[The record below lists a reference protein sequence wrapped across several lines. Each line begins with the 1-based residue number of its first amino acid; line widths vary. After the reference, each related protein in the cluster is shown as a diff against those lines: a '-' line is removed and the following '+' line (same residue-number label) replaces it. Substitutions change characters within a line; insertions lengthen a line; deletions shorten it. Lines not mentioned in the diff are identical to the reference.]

1 MLRYLLCLPKWL
13 LICLALAIAFSFPL
27 RQEAIFEGI
36 PPAEV
41 AGEIDLTQVG
51 KWTALC
57 SIPLLAN
64 GVILERNRRIEL
76 FSSLRVKKLHLRLRV
91 VGVCMT
97 CVVVWAVCIFGV
109 AVWRLGCRK
118 GLESFQLLF
127 PNLLLWSAVGLVS
140 YAWSQK
146 ATWSGCVPIA
156 LISGSCLIGLHFSQ
170 WLPYLPSTWGMLSL
184 AVFCGEYGGLPFM
197 SAASLI
203 SAAVC
208 YLIYIIYEEDQN
220 GND

>member
-1 MLRYLLCLPKWL
+1 MLRYILCLPKWL

-36 PPAEV
+36 SPAEV

-57 SIPLLAN
+57 GIPLLAN
-64 GVILERNRRIEL
+64 GVILERSRRIEL
-76 FSSLRVKKLHLRLRV
+76 FSRLRVKKIRLRLRV
-91 VGVCMT
+91 VGVCVT
-97 CVVVWAVCIFGV
+97 CVVVWAVCIFGA
-109 AVWRLGCRK
+109 AVWRLGSGK
-118 GLESFQLLF
+118 GLESFRLLL

-140 YAWSQK
+140 YALSK
-146 ATWSGCVPIA
+146 RATWSGCVPIA

-184 AVFCGEYGGLPFM
+184 AVFCGGYGGLSFM
-197 SAASLI
+197 SAASLL
-203 SAAVC
+203 SATVC
-208 YLIYIIYEEDQN
+208 YLIYIIYEENQN